1 MNEVS
6 VFGSVTLLKNG
17 VSVSVSLI
25 PTKLLQQTFN
35 GEKVTPDWGEAANQ
49 PVIYPFV
56 MVSNT
61 SVPVTDLSNPTWI
74 FGGRTLT
81 FNADGDST
89 NSGLVGMFKKI
100 SYTIGSTPVPALQ
113 ITGNVMNG
121 YTTHQK
127 LVLNIDATI
136 GGNTENVSD
145 GIDILRFEN
154 PGDTYV
160 GSIEFTNGGV
170 LTPGNTTTT
179 LAGSLT
185 LGGIAVTEKVTYSWK
200 KWNGT
205 TWVSTGKTTR
215 SITVGLDDV
224 DSQAR
229 YMLEFSVDGSVV
241 TNAYFTVRDLSDPLE
256 IVIDQPVDAMIGSGE
271 SLTYTAV
278 VRRVGTTDNLP
289 GYTFNYTLL
298 KLDGTEISSGVAT
311 GGKFTITGQQL
322 LDNGGTINWSVTA
335 KK

>member
-17 VSVSVSLI
+17 VSVSMSLI

-61 SVPVTDLSNPTWI
+61 SVPVTDLSNPVWI
-74 FGGRTLT
+74 FGGTTLT
-81 FNADGDST
+81 FDDDGNCT
-89 NSGLVGMFKKI
+89 NDGLTGMFKKT

-113 ITGNVMNG
+113 VTGNVMSG

-170 LTPGNTTTT
+170 LPPGNTTTT

-278 VRRVGTTDNLP
+278 VRRVGTADNLP

-335 KK
+335 TK

>member
-241 TNAYFTVRDLSDPLE
+241 TNAYFTVRDLSVPLE

-278 VRRVGTTDNLP
+278 VRRVGTADNLP

-335 KK
+335 TK

>member
-6 VFGSVTLLKNG
+6 AFGSVTLLKNG
-17 VSVSVSLI
+17 VSVSVSLV
-25 PTKLLQQTFN
+25 PTKLLQQVFN

-49 PVIYPFV
+49 PVVYPFV

-61 SVPVTDLSNPTWI
+61 SVPVTDLSNPVWI
-74 FGGRTLT
+74 FGGMTLT
-81 FNADGDST
+81 FDGNGNCT
-89 NSGLVGMFKKI
+89 NTGLVGMFKKTN
-100 SYTIGSTPVPALQ
+100 YTIGSTPVPALQ
-113 ITGNVMNG
+113 VTGNVMSG

-136 GGNTENVSD
+136 GGTTENVSD
-145 GIDILRFEN
+145 GIDILRFDN

-170 LTPGNTTTT
+170 LTPDNMTTT
-179 LAGSLT
+179 LTGALT
-185 LGGIAVTEKVTYSWK
+185 LGGMAVTEKVTYSWK

-205 TWVSTGKTTR
+205 TWESTGKTTK
-215 SITVGLDDV
+215 SITVSLDDV
-224 DSQAR
+224 DGQAR

-256 IVIDQPVDAMIGSGE
+256 IVIDQPVDAMIGSSE

-278 VRRVGTTDNLP
+278 VRRVGTTDNLT

-298 KLDGTEISSGVAT
+298 KLDGSEISSGVAT

-322 LDNGGTINWSVTA
+322 LDNGGTVNWSLTA
-335 KK
+335 TK

>member
-35 GEKVTPDWGEAANQ
+35 GEKVNPDWGEAANQ

-61 SVPVTDLSNPTWI
+61 SVPVTDLSNPVWI
-74 FGGRTLT
+74 FGGTTLT
-81 FNADGDST
+81 FDDDGNCT
-89 NSGLVGMFKKI
+89 NDGLTGMFKKT
-100 SYTIGSTPVPALQ
+100 SYPIGSTPVPALQ

-170 LTPGNTTTT
+170 LTPDNTTTT
-179 LAGSLT
+179 LTGSLT
-185 LGGIAVTEKVTYSWK
+185 LGGIAVTEKVTYLWK

-278 VRRVGTTDNLP
+278 VRRVGTADNLP

-335 KK
+335 TK

>member
-35 GEKVTPDWGEAANQ
+35 GEKVTPDWVEAANQ

-61 SVPVTDLSNPTWI
+61 SVPVTGLSNPVWI
-74 FGGRTLT
+74 FGGTTLT
-81 FNADGDST
+81 FDDDGNCT
-89 NSGLVGMFKKI
+89 NPGLTGMFKKTT
-100 SYTIGSTPVPALQ
+100 YPIGSTPVPALQ

-170 LTPGNTTTT
+170 LTPDNTTTT
-179 LAGSLT
+179 LTGSLT
-185 LGGIAVTEKVTYSWK
+185 LGGIAVTEKVTYLWK

-256 IVIDQPVDAMIGSGE
+256 IVIDQPVDALLGASE
-271 SLTYTAV
+271 TLTYTAV

-289 GYTFNYTLL
+289 GYTFNYSLL
-298 KLDGTEISSGVAT
+298 KLDGSEISSGVAT

>member
-1 MNEVS
+1 
-6 VFGSVTLLKNG
+6 
-17 VSVSVSLI
+17 
-25 PTKLLQQTFN
+25 
-35 GEKVTPDWGEAANQ
+35 
-49 PVIYPFV
+49 

-205 TWVSTGKTTR
+205 TWVSTGKTTK

-256 IVIDQPVDAMIGSGE
+256 IVIDQPVDAMIGASE
-271 SLTYTAV
+271 TLTYTAV
-278 VRRVGTTDNLP
+278 VRRVGTTDNLT

-298 KLDGTEISSGVAT
+298 NLDGTEISSGVAT

-322 LDNGGTINWSVTA
+322 LDNGGTINWSLTA
-335 KK
+335 TK

>member
-1 MNEVS
+1 MKEVS

-35 GEKVTPDWGEAANQ
+35 GEKVTPDWGEVANQ

-61 SVPVTDLSNPTWI
+61 SVPVTDLSNPVWI
-74 FGGRTLT
+74 FGGTTLT
-81 FNADGDST
+81 FDDDGNCT
-89 NSGLVGMFKKI
+89 NDGLTGMFKKT

-113 ITGNVMNG
+113 VTGNVMSG

-160 GSIEFTNGGV
+160 GSIEFTNSGV
-170 LTPGNTTTT
+170 LTPDNTTTT
-179 LAGSLT
+179 LTGSLT

-256 IVIDQPVDAMIGSGE
+256 IVIDQPVDAMIGSGD

-289 GYTFNYTLL
+289 GYTFNYSLL
-298 KLDGTEISSGVAT
+298 KLDGSEISSGVAT

-335 KK
+335 TK

>member
-74 FGGRTLT
+74 FGGTTLT
-81 FNADGDST
+81 FDGSGNCT
-89 NSGLVGMFKKI
+89 NPGLAGMFKKTT
-100 SYTIGSTPVPALQ
+100 YTIGSTPVPALQ
-113 ITGNVMNG
+113 VTGNVMNG

-170 LTPGNTTTT
+170 LTPDNTTTT
-179 LAGSLT
+179 LTGSLT
-185 LGGIAVTEKVTYSWK
+185 LGGIAVTEKVTYLWK

-256 IVIDQPVDAMIGSGE
+256 IVIDQPVDAMIGSGD

-278 VRRVGTTDNLP
+278 VRRVGTMDNLP
-289 GYTFNYTLL
+289 GYTFNYSLL
-298 KLDGTEISSGVAT
+298 KLDGSEISSGVAT

-335 KK
+335 TK

>member
-311 GGKFTITGQQL
+311 GGQFTITGQQL

>member
-160 GSIEFTNGGV
+160 GSIEFTN
-170 LTPGNTTTT
+170 TT

-256 IVIDQPVDAMIGSGE
+256 IVIDQPVDAMIGSGD

-278 VRRVGTTDNLP
+278 VRRVGTTDNLT

-298 KLDGTEISSGVAT
+298 KLDGTEISSGVASSRSRANNYLTTRERLT
-311 GGKFTITGQQL
+311 G
-322 LDNGGTINWSVTA
+322 V
-335 KK
+335 

>member
-35 GEKVTPDWGEAANQ
+35 GEKVTPDWGEVSNQ
-49 PVIYPFV
+49 PTVYPFV

-61 SVPVTDLSNPTWI
+61 SVPVTDLFNPVWI
-74 FGGRTLT
+74 FGGTTLT
-81 FNADGDST
+81 FDDDGNCT
-89 NSGLVGMFKKI
+89 NDGLTGMFKKT

-113 ITGNVMNG
+113 VTGNVMSG

-170 LTPGNTTTT
+170 LTPDNTTTT

-205 TWVSTGKTTR
+205 TWVSTGKTTK

-256 IVIDQPVDAMIGSGE
+256 IVIDQPVDAMIGASE
-271 SLTYTAV
+271 TLTYTAV
-278 VRRVGTTDNLP
+278 VRRVGTTDNLT

-298 KLDGTEISSGVAT
+298 KLDGSEISSGVAT

-322 LDNGGTINWSVTA
+322 LDNGGTINWSLTA
-335 KK
+335 TR

>member
-185 LGGIAVTEKVTYSWK
+185 LGGIAVTEIVTYSWK

>member
-256 IVIDQPVDAMIGSGE
+256 IVIDQPVDAMIGSGD

-289 GYTFNYTLL
+289 GYTFNYSLL
-298 KLDGTEISSGVAT
+298 KLDGSEISSGVAT

-335 KK
+335 TK

>member
-17 VSVSVSLI
+17 VSVSVSLV
-25 PTKLLQQTFN
+25 PTKLLQQVFN

-61 SVPVTDLSNPTWI
+61 SAPVTDLSNPTWI
-74 FGGRTLT
+74 FGGTTLT
-81 FNADGDST
+81 FDGSGNCT
-89 NSGLVGMFKKI
+89 NPGLAGMFKKTT
-100 SYTIGSTPVPALQ
+100 YTIGSTPVPALQ
-113 ITGNVMNG
+113 VTGNVMSG

-145 GIDILRFEN
+145 GIDILRFDN

-170 LTPGNTTTT
+170 LTPDNTTTT
-179 LAGSLT
+179 LTGSLT

-205 TWVSTGKTTR
+205 TWESTGKTTK
-215 SITVGLDDV
+215 SIEVGLDDV

-256 IVIDQPVDAMIGSGE
+256 IVIDQPVDAMIGSSE

-278 VRRVGTTDNLP
+278 VRRVGTMDNLP

-335 KK
+335 TK

>member
-25 PTKLLQQTFN
+25 PTKLLQQAFN
-35 GEKVTPDWGEAANQ
+35 GEKVNPDWGEAANQ
-49 PVIYPFV
+49 PVVYPFV

-61 SVPVTDLSNPTWI
+61 SVPVTGLSNPVWI
-74 FGGRTLT
+74 FGGTILT
-81 FNADGDST
+81 FDDDGNCT
-89 NSGLVGMFKKI
+89 NDGLTGMFKKTT
-100 SYTIGSTPVPALQ
+100 YPIGSTPVPALQ

-170 LTPGNTTTT
+170 LTPDNTTTT
-179 LAGSLT
+179 LTGSLT
-185 LGGIAVTEKVTYSWK
+185 LGGIAVTEKVTYLWK

-256 IVIDQPVDAMIGSGE
+256 IVIDQPVDALLGASE
-271 SLTYTAV
+271 TLTYTAV

-289 GYTFNYTLL
+289 GYTFNYSLL
-298 KLDGTEISSGVAT
+298 KLDGSEISSGVAT

>member
-61 SVPVTDLSNPTWI
+61 SVPVTDLSNPVWI
-74 FGGRTLT
+74 FGGTTLT
-81 FNADGDST
+81 FDDDGNCT
-89 NSGLVGMFKKI
+89 NDGLTGMFKKT

-170 LTPGNTTTT
+170 LTPDNTTTT
-179 LAGSLT
+179 LTGSLT
-185 LGGIAVTEKVTYSWK
+185 LGGIAVTEKVTYLWK

-256 IVIDQPVDAMIGSGE
+256 IVIDQPVDAMIGSGD

-278 VRRVGTTDNLP
+278 VRRVGTMDNLP
-289 GYTFNYTLL
+289 GYTFNYSLL
-298 KLDGTEISSGVAT
+298 KLDGSEISSGVAT

-335 KK
+335 TK

>member
-61 SVPVTDLSNPTWI
+61 SVPVTGLSNPTWI

-278 VRRVGTTDNLP
+278 VRRVGTADNLP

-335 KK
+335 TK

>member
-81 FNADGDST
+81 FDADGDST

>member
-1 MNEVS
+1 MKEVS

-35 GEKVTPDWGEAANQ
+35 GEKVTPDWGEVANQ

-61 SVPVTDLSNPTWI
+61 SVPVTDLSNPVWI
-74 FGGRTLT
+74 FGGTTLA
-81 FNADGDST
+81 FDDDGNCT
-89 NSGLVGMFKKI
+89 NDGLTGMFKKT

-113 ITGNVMNG
+113 VTGNVMSG

-127 LVLNIDATI
+127 LVLNVDVTI

-154 PGDTYV
+154 PGETYV

-170 LTPGNTTTT
+170 LTPDNTTTT
-179 LAGSLT
+179 LTGSLT
-185 LGGIAVTEKVTYSWK
+185 LGGIVVTGKVTYSWK

-241 TNAYFTVRDLSDPLE
+241 TNAYFTVRDLSDPIE
-256 IVIDQPVDAMIGSGE
+256 IVIDQPVDAMIGASE
-271 SLTYTAV
+271 TLTYTAV
-278 VRRVGTTDNLP
+278 VRRVGTTDNLT

>member
-278 VRRVGTTDNLP
+278 VRRVGTADNLP

-298 KLDGTEISSGVAT
+298 KLDGTEISSGVAP

-335 KK
+335 TK

>member
-74 FGGRTLT
+74 YGGISLT
-81 FNADGDST
+81 FDGDGNCT
-89 NSGLVGMFKKI
+89 NPGLAGMFKKTT
-100 SYTIGSTPVPALQ
+100 YNIGSTPVPALQ

-170 LTPGNTTTT
+170 LTPGNPTTT
-179 LAGSLT
+179 LTGSLT
-185 LGGIAVTEKVTYSWK
+185 LGGIAVTGKVTYLWK

-241 TNAYFTVRDLSDPLE
+241 TNAYFTARDLSDPLE
-256 IVIDQPVDAMIGSGE
+256 IVIDQPVDAMIGSSE
-271 SLTYTAV
+271 TLTYTAV
-278 VRRVGTTDNLP
+278 VRRVGTTDNLT

-298 KLDGTEISSGVAT
+298 KLDGSEISSGVAT

-322 LDNGGTINWSVTA
+322 LDNGGTINWSLTA
-335 KK
+335 TK

>member
-1 MNEVS
+1 M
-6 VFGSVTLLKNG
+6 
-17 VSVSVSLI
+17 
-25 PTKLLQQTFN
+25 
-35 GEKVTPDWGEAANQ
+35 
-49 PVIYPFV
+49 
-56 MVSNT
+56 
-61 SVPVTDLSNPTWI
+61 
-74 FGGRTLT
+74 
-81 FNADGDST
+81 
-89 NSGLVGMFKKI
+89 
-100 SYTIGSTPVPALQ
+100 
-113 ITGNVMNG
+113 
-121 YTTHQK
+121 
-127 LVLNIDATI
+127 
-136 GGNTENVSD
+136 
-145 GIDILRFEN
+145 
-154 PGDTYV
+154 
-160 GSIEFTNGGV
+160 

>member
-17 VSVSVSLI
+17 VSVSVSLV
-25 PTKLLQQTFN
+25 PTKLLQQVFN
-35 GEKVTPDWGEAANQ
+35 GEKVTPDWGEAGNQ

-74 FGGRTLT
+74 FGGTTLT
-81 FNADGDST
+81 FDGSGNCT
-89 NSGLVGMFKKI
+89 NPGLAGMFKKTT
-100 SYTIGSTPVPALQ
+100 YTIGSTPVPALQ
-113 ITGNVMNG
+113 VTGNVMSG

-145 GIDILRFEN
+145 GIDILRFDN

-170 LTPGNTTTT
+170 LTPDNTSTT
-179 LAGSLT
+179 LTGALT

-205 TWVSTGKTTR
+205 TWVSTGKTTK

-256 IVIDQPVDAMIGSGE
+256 IVIDQPVDAMIGSSE

-278 VRRVGTTDNLP
+278 VRRVGTTDNLT

-322 LDNGGTINWSVTA
+322 LDNGGTINWSLTA
-335 KK
+335 TK

>member
-17 VSVSVSLI
+17 VSVSVSLV
-25 PTKLLQQTFN
+25 PTKLLQQVFN
-35 GEKVTPDWGEAANQ
+35 GEKVTPDWGKAANQ

-61 SVPVTDLSNPTWI
+61 SVPVTDLLNPVWI
-74 FGGRTLT
+74 FGGTTLT
-81 FNADGDST
+81 FDDDGNCT
-89 NSGLVGMFKKI
+89 NTGLTGMFKKTN
-100 SYTIGSTPVPALQ
+100 YTIGSIPVPALQ
-113 ITGNVMNG
+113 VTGNVMSG

-170 LTPGNTTTT
+170 LTPDNTTTT
-179 LAGSLT
+179 LTGSLT
-185 LGGIAVTEKVTYSWK
+185 LGGIAVTEKVTYLWK

-205 TWVSTGKTTR
+205 TWVSTGKTMR

-256 IVIDQPVDAMIGSGE
+256 IVIDQPVDALLGASE
-271 SLTYTAV
+271 TLTYTAV

-289 GYTFNYTLL
+289 GYTFNYSLL
-298 KLDGTEISSGVAT
+298 KLDGSEISSGVAT

>member
-17 VSVSVSLI
+17 VSVSVSLV
-25 PTKLLQQTFN
+25 PTKLLQQVFN
-35 GEKVTPDWGEAANQ
+35 GEKVTPDWGEAVNQ

-61 SVPVTDLSNPTWI
+61 SVPVTDLLNPVWI
-74 FGGRTLT
+74 FGGITLT
-81 FNADGDST
+81 FDDDGICT
-89 NSGLVGMFKKI
+89 NPGLVGMFKKTT
-100 SYTIGSTPVPALQ
+100 YTIGSTPVPALQ
-113 ITGNVMNG
+113 VTGNVMSG

-127 LVLNIDATI
+127 LVLNIDASI

-145 GIDILRFEN
+145 GIDILRFDN

-179 LAGSLT
+179 LTGSLT
-185 LGGIAVTEKVTYSWK
+185 LGGIAVTGKVTYLWK

-256 IVIDQPVDAMIGSGE
+256 IVIDQPVDAMIGSGD

-278 VRRVGTTDNLP
+278 VRRVGTTDNLT

-322 LDNGGTINWSVTA
+322 LDNEGTINWSVTA

>member
-229 YMLEFSVDGSVV
+229 YMLEFSVQNLHL

>member
-1 MNEVS
+1 
-6 VFGSVTLLKNG
+6 
-17 VSVSVSLI
+17 
-25 PTKLLQQTFN
+25 
-35 GEKVTPDWGEAANQ
+35 
-49 PVIYPFV
+49 

-74 FGGRTLT
+74 FGGTTLT
-81 FNADGDST
+81 FDDDGNCT
-89 NSGLVGMFKKI
+89 NDGLTGMFKKT

-113 ITGNVMNG
+113 VTGNVMNG

-145 GIDILRFEN
+145 SIDILRFEN

-170 LTPGNTTTT
+170 LTPDNTTTT
-179 LAGSLT
+179 LTGSLT
-185 LGGIAVTEKVTYSWK
+185 LGGIAVTEKVTYLWK

-256 IVIDQPVDAMIGSGE
+256 IVIDQPVDAMIGSGD

-298 KLDGTEISSGVAT
+298 KLDGPEISSGVAT

>member
-6 VFGSVTLLKNG
+6 AFGSVTLLKNG
-17 VSVSVSLI
+17 VSVSVSLV
-25 PTKLLQQTFN
+25 PTKLLQQVFN
-35 GEKVTPDWGEAANQ
+35 GEKVTPDWGEAVNQ

-74 FGGRTLT
+74 FGGTTLT
-81 FNADGDST
+81 FDGSGNCT
-89 NSGLVGMFKKI
+89 NPGLAGMFKKTN
-100 SYTIGSTPVPALQ
+100 YTIGSTPVPALQ
-113 ITGNVMNG
+113 VTGNVMSG
-121 YTTHQK
+121 YMTHQK

-145 GIDILRFEN
+145 GIDILRFDN

-179 LAGSLT
+179 LTGSLT
-185 LGGIAVTEKVTYSWK
+185 LGGIAVTGKVTYLWK

-205 TWVSTGKTTR
+205 TWVSTGKTTK

-256 IVIDQPVDAMIGSGE
+256 IVIDQPVDAMIGSSE

-278 VRRVGTTDNLP
+278 VRRVGTTDNLT

-298 KLDGTEISSGVAT
+298 KLDGSEISSGVAT

-322 LDNGGTINWSVTA
+322 LDNGGTINWSLTA
-335 KK
+335 TK

>member
-17 VSVSVSLI
+17 VSVSVSLV
-25 PTKLLQQTFN
+25 PTKLLQQVFN
-35 GEKVTPDWGEAANQ
+35 GEKVTPDWGEAGNQ

-74 FGGRTLT
+74 FGGTTLT
-81 FNADGDST
+81 FDGSGNCT
-89 NSGLVGMFKKI
+89 NPGLAGMFKKTT
-100 SYTIGSTPVPALQ
+100 YTIGSTPVPALQ
-113 ITGNVMNG
+113 VTGNVMSG

-145 GIDILRFEN
+145 GIDILRFDN

-170 LTPGNTTTT
+170 LTPDNTSTT
-179 LAGSLT
+179 LTGALT

-200 KWNGT
+200 K
-205 TWVSTGKTTR
+205 
-215 SITVGLDDV
+215 
-224 DSQAR
+224 
-229 YMLEFSVDGSVV
+229 
-241 TNAYFTVRDLSDPLE
+241 
-256 IVIDQPVDAMIGSGE
+256 
-271 SLTYTAV
+271 
-278 VRRVGTTDNLP
+278 
-289 GYTFNYTLL
+289 
-298 KLDGTEISSGVAT
+298 
-311 GGKFTITGQQL
+311 
-322 LDNGGTINWSVTA
+322 
-335 KK
+335 

>member
-61 SVPVTDLSNPTWI
+61 SVPVTDLSNPVWI
-74 FGGRTLT
+74 FGGTTLT
-81 FNADGDST
+81 FDDDGNCT
-89 NSGLVGMFKKI
+89 NDGLTGMFKKT

-170 LTPGNTTTT
+170 LTPDNTTTT
-179 LAGSLT
+179 LTGSLT
-185 LGGIAVTEKVTYSWK
+185 LGGIAVTEKVTYLWK

-278 VRRVGTTDNLP
+278 VRRVGTADNLP

-335 KK
+335 TK

>member
-1 MNEVS
+1 MKEVS

-74 FGGRTLT
+74 FGGKTLT
-81 FNADGDST
+81 FNADGNST
-89 NSGLVGMFKKI
+89 NQGLVGMFKKI

-256 IVIDQPVDAMIGSGE
+256 IVIDQPVDAMIGSGD

-278 VRRVGTTDNLP
+278 VRRVGTMDNLP
-289 GYTFNYTLL
+289 GYTFNYSLL
-298 KLDGTEISSGVAT
+298 KLDGSEISSGVAT

-335 KK
+335 TK

>member
-35 GEKVTPDWGEAANQ
+35 GEKVTPDGGEAANQ

-278 VRRVGTTDNLP
+278 VRRVGTADNLP

-335 KK
+335 TK

>member
-1 MNEVS
+1 MKEVS

-35 GEKVTPDWGEAANQ
+35 GEKVTPDWGEVANQ

-61 SVPVTDLSNPTWI
+61 SVPVTDLSNPVWI
-74 FGGRTLT
+74 FGGTTLT
-81 FNADGDST
+81 FDDDGNCT
-89 NSGLVGMFKKI
+89 NDGLTGMFKKT

-113 ITGNVMNG
+113 VTGNVMSG

-256 IVIDQPVDAMIGSGE
+256 IVIDQPVDAMIGSGD

-278 VRRVGTTDNLP
+278 VRRVGTMDNLP
-289 GYTFNYTLL
+289 GYTFNYSLL
-298 KLDGTEISSGVAT
+298 KLDGSEISSGVAT

-335 KK
+335 TK

>member
-89 NSGLVGMFKKI
+89 NSGLVEMFKKI

-205 TWVSTGKTTR
+205 TWVSTGKTTK

-256 IVIDQPVDAMIGSGE
+256 IVIDQPVDAMIGASE
-271 SLTYTAV
+271 TLTYTAV
-278 VRRVGTTDNLP
+278 VRRVGTTDNLT

-298 KLDGTEISSGVAT
+298 NLDGTEISSGVAT

-322 LDNGGTINWSVTA
+322 LDNGGTINWSLTA
-335 KK
+335 TK

>member
-322 LDNGGTINWSVTA
+322 DNGGTINWSVTA

>member
-17 VSVSVSLI
+17 VSVSVSLV
-25 PTKLLQQTFN
+25 PTKLLQQVFN

-61 SVPVTDLSNPTWI
+61 SVPVTDLSNPVWI
-74 FGGRTLT
+74 FGGTTLT
-81 FNADGDST
+81 FNDDGNCT
-89 NSGLVGMFKKI
+89 NDGLTRMFKKT

-113 ITGNVMNG
+113 VTGNVMSG

-145 GIDILRFEN
+145 GIDILRFDN

-170 LTPGNTTTT
+170 LTPDNTTTT
-179 LAGSLT
+179 LTGSLT
-185 LGGIAVTEKVTYSWK
+185 LGGIAVTEKVTYLWK
-200 KWNGT
+200 KWNST

-256 IVIDQPVDAMIGSGE
+256 IVIDQPVDAMIGSGD

>member
-17 VSVSVSLI
+17 VSVSVSLV
-25 PTKLLQQTFN
+25 PTKLLQQVFN
-35 GEKVTPDWGEAANQ
+35 GEKVTPDWGEAVNQ

-74 FGGRTLT
+74 FGGTTLT
-81 FNADGDST
+81 FDGSGNCT
-89 NSGLVGMFKKI
+89 NPGLAGMFKKTT
-100 SYTIGSTPVPALQ
+100 YTIGSTPVPALQ
-113 ITGNVMNG
+113 VTGNVMSG

-127 LVLNIDATI
+127 LVLNIDASI

-145 GIDILRFEN
+145 GIDILRFDN

-170 LTPGNTTTT
+170 LTPGNTNTT
-179 LAGSLT
+179 LTGALT
-185 LGGIAVTEKVTYSWK
+185 LGGIAVTGKVTYLWK

-205 TWVSTGKTTR
+205 TWVSTGKTTK

-256 IVIDQPVDAMIGSGE
+256 IVIDQPVDAMIGSSE

-322 LDNGGTINWSVTA
+322 LDNGGTINWSLTA
-335 KK
+335 TK

>member
-170 LTPGNTTTT
+170 LNPGNTTTT

-278 VRRVGTTDNLP
+278 VRRVGTADNLP

-311 GGKFTITGQQL
+311 GGKLTISGQQL

-335 KK
+335 TK

>member
-1 MNEVS
+1 
-6 VFGSVTLLKNG
+6 
-17 VSVSVSLI
+17 
-25 PTKLLQQTFN
+25 
-35 GEKVTPDWGEAANQ
+35 
-49 PVIYPFV
+49 

-74 FGGRTLT
+74 FGGTTLT
-81 FNADGDST
+81 FDDDGNCT
-89 NSGLVGMFKKI
+89 NDGLTGMFKKT

-113 ITGNVMNG
+113 VTGNVMNG

-145 GIDILRFEN
+145 SIDILRFEN

-170 LTPGNTTTT
+170 LTPDNTTTT
-179 LAGSLT
+179 LTGSLT
-185 LGGIAVTEKVTYSWK
+185 LGGIAVTEKVTYLWK

-256 IVIDQPVDAMIGSGE
+256 IVIDQPVDAMIGSGD